1 MLHVGLEVIF
11 KITLYVSYMAFRT
24 RKRNTYLLLIEDE
37 FASPTSLIKK
47 DER

>member
-1 MLHVGLEVIF
+1 MFHAWLLEQEM
-11 KITLYVSYMAFRT
+11 K
-24 RKRNTYLLLIEDE
+24 YLPVADQDE

>member
-1 MLHVGLEVIF
+1 MFHAWLLEQENEI
-11 KITLYVSYMAFRT
+11 
-24 RKRNTYLLLIEDE
+24 LLLIEDE

>member
-1 MLHVGLEVIF
+1 MFHAWLLEQENEIL
-11 KITLYVSYMAFRT
+11 TCSQ
-24 RKRNTYLLLIEDE
+24 LIKDE